1 MIKNDNNIQL
11 NAMEETALQVFHSVI
26 ADKLGEES
34 FTISIEY
41 TEGDYAEKY
50 LKLDLPLKPEDGE
63 KIDSI
68 DVTMKDGVFCLEY
81 FKHTKAAAVSLGCI
95 VANEI
100 NSNLATTL
108 PITCIYSHNEEGFF
122 VSALIFKPTD
132 IIYIINGVLLA
143 LEYLILLEGF
153 ISCTAPAEEVEKS
166 FDAIAAGGG
175 YISSRFENFNIVK

>member
-1 MIKNDNNIQL
+1 MIQNNNNL
-11 NAMEETALQVFHSVI
+11 LLSSVEETALQVFHSVI

-63 KIDSI
+63 KIDPI

-81 FKHTKAAAVSLGCI
+81 FKHTKAAAVRLGCI
-95 VANEI
+95 AANEI

-132 IIYIINGVLLA
+132 IIYIINGILLA

-153 ISCTAPAEEVEKS
+153 ISCTALQKRLKKALMP
-166 FDAIAAGGG
+166 
-175 YISSRFENFNIVK
+175 